1 MITILLS
8 SETKY
13 QILPEIIFLS
23 FPQQKRLNYKEFK
36 LFTIFTMDKYQERQK
51 AEKDEEKGK
60 KDLLKKKRL
69 HQVNVSLKQFLGI
82 NVSESRI

>member
-1 MITILLS
+1 MITILQS
-8 SETKY
+8 SETEY

-51 AEKDEEKGK
+51 AEKEEEKKKKKGK
-60 KDLLKKKRL
+60 KALLTRKMAS
-69 HQVNVSLKQFLGI
+69 QVNVSPSLL
-82 NVSESRI
+82 

>member
-51 AEKDEEKGK
+51 AEKHKDKGK

-69 HQVNVSLKQFLGI
+69 HHVNVSLKQFLGI
-82 NVSESRI
+82 NVSESRL